1 MATETLNISLPSP
14 LRRYVEERVERGDY
28 GNTSEYI
35 RELIRKDRE
44 EQDRRTLEQVE
55 AKVLAAIES
64 IERGEWVEYTPD
76 YWEKLRQR
84 VRARQEGAP
93 GAEE

>member
-44 EQDRRTLEQVE
+44 EQDRRTLEQIE
-55 AKVLAAIES
+55 TKVLAAIES
-64 IERGEWVEYTPD
+64 LERGEYVEYTPD
-76 YWEKLRQR
+76 YWEKLRHR
-84 VRARQEGAP
+84 VRSRQRPESGRN
-93 GAEE
+93 E